1 MGIALALAAALLW
14 GSTPVADAKATRA
27 IGARAVWAWSMLLGI
42 ALSLPIAFTVAGV
55 PHASLVTVAWLVTTG
70 VSVVV
75 GMGLFFRAIQLG
87 PVPLVAGIMAGDG
100 TCAAVYALIAG
111 ERLAAATLA
120 GIGVV
125 VVGMVIVL
133 APGRIAT
140 PGGTAKAAALAGG
153 ATIVFGFS
161 LFGGAHVVH
170 GLPPV
175 WIAPSTRLIG
185 VLFVALPMASRGAL
199 VLPRTVAR
207 LVAWSTFAQIA
218 GFLAYLYATRAIG
231 IAVPAVLASQ
241 AALVGI
247 VMAFLLLDERLS
259 RRRLAGMA
267 VVLCGVALVSLT
279 RT

>member
-1 MGIALALAAALLW
+1 MGVVLALTAALLW

-27 IGARAVWAWSMLLGI
+27 IGARSVWAWSMLLGI
-42 ALSLPIAFTVAGV
+42 TLSLPLAFIVAGV
-55 PHASLVTVAWLVTTG
+55 PHPSLATVAWLVATG

-87 PVPLVAGIMAGDG
+87 PVPLVAGIMAADG
-100 TCAAVYALIAG
+100 ACAAVYALIGG
-111 ERLAAATLA
+111 ERIAVATLA

-125 VVGMVIVL
+125 VAGMAIVL
-133 APGRIAT
+133 APGRIAA

-153 ATIVFGFS
+153 ATIIFGFS
-161 LFGGAHVVH
+161 LYGGAHVVH

-185 VLFVALPMASRGAL
+185 VLFVTLPMASRGAL
-199 VLPRTVAR
+199 VLPRAVSSLVTYSTVA
-207 LVAWSTFAQIA
+207 QIT
-218 GFLAYLYATRAIG
+218 GFLAYLYATRSIG

-241 AALVGI
+241 AAIVGI

-259 RRRLAGMA
+259 RRRLVGMA
-267 VVLCGVALVSLT
+267 VVLCGVALVSST
-279 RT
+279 RG

>member
-1 MGIALALAAALLW
+1 MGVVLALTAALLW

-27 IGARAVWAWSMLLGI
+27 IGARSVWAWSMLLGI
-42 ALSLPIAFTVAGV
+42 TLSLPLAFIVAGV
-55 PHASLVTVAWLVTTG
+55 PHPSLATVAWLVATG

-87 PVPLVAGIMAGDG
+87 PVPLVAGIMAADG
-100 TCAAVYALIAG
+100 TCAAVYALIGG
-111 ERLAAATLA
+111 ERIAVATLA

-125 VVGMVIVL
+125 VAGMAIVL
-133 APGRIAT
+133 APGRIAA

-153 ATIVFGFS
+153 ATIIFGFS
-161 LFGGAHVVH
+161 LYGGAHVVH

-185 VLFVALPMASRGAL
+185 VLFVTLPMASRGAL
-199 VLPRTVAR
+199 VLPRAVSS
-207 LVAWSTFAQIA
+207 LVAYSTFAQIT
-218 GFLAYLYATRAIG
+218 GFLAYLYATRSIG

-241 AALVGI
+241 AAIVGI

-259 RRRLAGMA
+259 RRRLVGMA
-267 VVLCGVALVSLT
+267 VVLCGVALVSST
-279 RT
+279 RA

>member
-1 MGIALALAAALLW
+1 MGVVLALTAALLW

-27 IGARAVWAWSMLLGI
+27 IGARSVWAWSMLLGI
-42 ALSLPIAFTVAGV
+42 TLSLPLAFIVAGV
-55 PHASLVTVAWLVTTG
+55 PHPSLATVAWLVATG

-87 PVPLVAGIMAGDG
+87 PVPLVAGIMAADG
-100 TCAAVYALIAG
+100 TCAAVYALIGG
-111 ERLAAATLA
+111 ERIAVATLA

-125 VVGMVIVL
+125 VAGMAIVL
-133 APGRIAT
+133 APGRIAA

-153 ATIVFGFS
+153 ATIIFGFS
-161 LFGGAHVVH
+161 LYGGAHVVH

-185 VLFVALPMASRGAL
+185 VLFVTLPMASRGAL
-199 VLPRTVAR
+199 VLPRAVSSLVAYSTVA
-207 LVAWSTFAQIA
+207 QIT
-218 GFLAYLYATRAIG
+218 GFLAYLYATRSIG

-241 AALVGI
+241 AAIVGI

-259 RRRLAGMA
+259 RRRLVGMA
-267 VVLCGVALVSLT
+267 VVLCGVALVSST
-279 RT
+279 RA

>member
-1 MGIALALAAALLW
+1 MGVMLALTAALLW

-27 IGARAVWAWSMLLGI
+27 IGARSVWAWSMLLGI
-42 ALSLPIAFTVAGV
+42 TLSLPLAFIVAGV
-55 PHASLVTVAWLVTTG
+55 PHPSLATVAWLVATG

-87 PVPLVAGIMAGDG
+87 PVPLVAGIMAADG
-100 TCAAVYALIAG
+100 ACAAVYALIGG
-111 ERLAAATLA
+111 ERIAVATLA

-125 VVGMVIVL
+125 VAGMAIVL
-133 APGRIAT
+133 APGRIAA

-153 ATIVFGFS
+153 ATIIFGFS
-161 LFGGAHVVH
+161 LYGGAHVVH

-185 VLFVALPMASRGAL
+185 VLFVTLPMASRGAL
-199 VLPRTVAR
+199 VLPRAVSS
-207 LVAWSTFAQIA
+207 LVAYSTFAQIT
-218 GFLAYLYATRAIG
+218 GFLAYLYATRSIG

-241 AALVGI
+241 AAIVGI

-259 RRRLAGMA
+259 RRRLVGMA
-267 VVLCGVALVSLT
+267 VVLCGVALVSST
-279 RT
+279 RA

>member
-1 MGIALALAAALLW
+1 MGVVLALTAALLW

-27 IGARAVWAWSMLLGI
+27 IGARSVWAWSMLLGI
-42 ALSLPIAFTVAGV
+42 TLSLPLAFIVAGV
-55 PHASLVTVAWLVTTG
+55 PHPSLATVAWLVATG
-70 VSVVV
+70 ASVVV

-87 PVPLVAGIMAGDG
+87 PVPLVAGIMAADG
-100 TCAAVYALIAG
+100 TCAAVYALIGG
-111 ERLAAATLA
+111 ERLAVATLA

-125 VVGMVIVL
+125 VAGMAIVL
-133 APGRIAT
+133 APGRIAA

-153 ATIVFGFS
+153 ATIIFGFS
-161 LFGGAHVVH
+161 LYGGAHVVH

-185 VLFVALPMASRGAL
+185 VLFVTLPMASRGAL
-199 VLPRTVAR
+199 VLPRAVSS
-207 LVAWSTFAQIA
+207 LVAYSTFAQIT
-218 GFLAYLYATRAIG
+218 GFLAYLYATRSIG

-241 AALVGI
+241 AAIVGI

-267 VVLCGVALVSLT
+267 VVLCGVALVSST
-279 RT
+279 RA